1 MVEVLQD
8 GQSVPPS
15 GPPTIT
21 DRSTPSS
28 DRSPATCT
36 RTCSAAAG
44 GCESRNTSTISAW
57 DTSRPGCSAS
67 NPSSA
72 RGIGARTDSST
83 PPRRTTSGPNTP
95 TDNTSAAGA
104 PSTAVNRRS
113 DDSRGRTAPRS
124 MARTDRTL
132 NPERLAS
139 SSCVH
144 PSRCR

>member
-1 MVEVLQD
+1 MHPHLLRRRRRLRIPQHID
-8 GQSVPPS
+8 DLRLGHQ
-15 GPPTIT
+15 
-21 DRSTPSS
+21 
-28 DRSPATCT
+28 PAGVQCQQP
-36 RTCSAAAG
+36 
-44 GCESRNTSTISAW
+44 EQ
-57 DTSRPGCSAS
+57 RPGH
-67 NPSSA
+67 
-72 RGIGARTDSST
+72 GARTDSST